1 MGHILDELTF
11 LTTHI
16 EGLEFEELLEDELL
30 QRGVVR
36 SLEIIGEASKNI
48 SLEFKETHPE
58 IEWKMMAAM
67 RDKLI
72 HHYFQ
77 VNWKIV
83 WNVLTKEIPPLKV
96 QIERMLLEPRA
107 NSPFK
112 DNL

>member
-1 MGHILDELTF
+1 MGHILDEHTF
-11 LTTHI
+11 LITHI
-16 EGLEFEELLEDELL
+16 EVLKFEELLEDELL

-48 SLEFKETHPE
+48 SLEFKETHLE

-72 HHYFQ
+72 RHYFQ
-77 VNWKIV
+77 VNCKIV

-96 QIERMLLEPRA
+96 QIERMLLEQRA
-107 NSPFK
+107 NSPSK